1 MVKVRGLRGATTAD
15 TNTRESLLEA
25 TRELLIKMTE
35 ENQVDTQ
42 DIAAVFFTTTPDL
55 NAEFPALAARKIGWE
70 HVPLLGASEVGI
82 PGAVGLCI
90 RVLILMNTEKDQRE
104 LSHIYLKGAKNLRA
118 RGTEDQVFS

>member
-1 MVKVRGLRGATTAD
+1 MKVRGLRGATTAD
-15 TNTRESLLEA
+15 ENTRESLLEA

-55 NAEFPALAARKIGWE
+55 DAEFPALAARKIGWE
-70 HVPLLGASEVGI
+70 DVPLIGASENEV
-82 PGAVGLCI
+82 PGAVALCI
-90 RVLILMNTEKDQRE
+90 RVLILMNTEKGQRD

-118 RGTEDQVFS
+118 RGNENPAS

>member
-1 MVKVRGLRGATTAD
+1 MKVRGLRGATTAD
-15 TNTRESLLEA
+15 ENTRESLLEA

-55 NAEFPALAARKIGWE
+55 DAEFPALAARKIGWE
-70 HVPLLGASEVGI
+70 DVPLIGASEIEV

-90 RVLILMNTEKDQRE
+90 RVLILMNTEKGQRD

-118 RGTEDQVFS
+118 RGTENPVSS